1 MKKISLLLILLC
13 IMNMAQGQNPFFEK
27 YNTPHGTVPF
37 NKIKNEH
44 FEPAIFEGI
53 KKHQQE
59 VDAITNNKK
68 KPTFEN
74 TIVAYEQSGA
84 LLDRVLT
91 VFYNLR
97 SAETN
102 DDLQVIA
109 EKMVAPLSEHQNNI
123 SLDEKLFKRVKV
135 IYDQK
140 DKLKLNNE
148 QLVLLDKIYKGFVR
162 NGANLN
168 EQQKEKYRELT
179 QKLGMLGLKYGENN
193 LKETNNYQLVI
204 TDKAQLAGLPE
215 SAIEGAA
222 HTAQEKGIEGWIFT
236 LHAPS
241 YVPFLK
247 YADNRELREQ
257 LYMAYNTKCTLDNE
271 YNNLGIVKDI
281 VNTELEIVQLLG
293 YNTYAEYTLE
303 NRMAKNS
310 DSVYK
315 LLNNLLE
322 AYTPTALQ
330 ELAEV
335 QEMARQTEGQD
346 FVVMPWDWGYFSNKL
361 KNQKFNFDEELLRPY
376 FELSNVK
383 NGVFGL
389 ATKLYG
395 ITFEENTAIPVYH
408 EDVKAY
414 DVFDKDGSFLS
425 VLYTDFHPR
434 AGKRSGAW
442 MTSFKEQWKDEKTGE
457 NSRPHITIVMNFT
470 KPTADKP
477 ALLTFDEVNTF
488 LHEFG
493 HALHGM
499 FANTTYQTLS
509 GTSVYRD
516 FVELP
521 SQLMENF
528 LIEKDYLNTF
538 AKHYQTGELL
548 PNEMIQ
554 RIVDASNFN
563 VGYMCLRQ
571 VSFGLLDM
579 SWYTIDKPFTGDVEN
594 FEREAWA
601 KAQVLPVIDGTCMST
616 QFGHIFAGGYAAGYY
631 SYKWAEVLDA
641 DAFSL
646 FKEKGIFNQEVA
658 QAFRDHILSQ
668 GGTKHPME
676 LYKSFRG
683 QEPSINA
690 LLIRNGI
697 SNEKN

>member
-1 MKKISLLLILLC
+1 
-13 IMNMAQGQNPFFEK
+13 MNMAQGQNPFFEK